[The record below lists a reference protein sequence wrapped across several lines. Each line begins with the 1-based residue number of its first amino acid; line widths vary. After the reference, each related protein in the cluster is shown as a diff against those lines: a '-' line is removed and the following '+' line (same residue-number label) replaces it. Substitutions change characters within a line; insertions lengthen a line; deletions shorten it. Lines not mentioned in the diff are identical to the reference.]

1 VLLCLLCCQVLVQA
15 GAHVKEEAV
24 RALIV
29 LISNAEDLH
38 GYAVRALYGAVK
50 QHLTTAAPSLLVAG
64 GWCIGEFG
72 EMLPTGVCKLP
83 CMQPKQ

>member
-1 VLLCLLCCQVLVQA
+1 MQA

-50 QHLTTAAPSLLVAG
+50 QHLNTAAPSLLVAG

-72 EMLPTGVCKLP
+72 EMLQTGARNVAVLALRV
-83 CMQPKQ
+83 QLR

>member
-1 VLLCLLCCQVLVQA
+1 
-15 GAHVKEEAV
+15 VKEEAV

-50 QHLTTAAPSLLVAG
+50 QHLATAAPSLLVAG

-72 EMLPTGVCKLP
+72 EMLPTGRCVWVGGLVGVDAQAV
-83 CMQPKQ
+83 QPGQLTCSNLQ